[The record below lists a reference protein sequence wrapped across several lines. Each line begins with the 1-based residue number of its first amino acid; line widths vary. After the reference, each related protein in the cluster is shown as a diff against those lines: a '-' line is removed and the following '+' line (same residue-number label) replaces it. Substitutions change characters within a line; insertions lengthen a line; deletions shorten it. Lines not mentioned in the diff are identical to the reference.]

1 MPAHS
6 SREIVIL
13 MGSLTTC
20 DPTDINETIEE
31 AKKLGLRCSVIGL
44 AAEVYVCRQLT
55 KITGTLTADRVD
67 ESLWLSPI
75 NFVSRF

>member
-1 MPAHS
+1 MSFRHMPAHS
-6 SREIVIL
+6 SREVVII

-55 KITGTLTADRVD
+55 QITG
-67 ESLWLSPI
+67 EISKYSLYYVRSQI
-75 NFVSRF
+75 

>member
-6 SREIVIL
+6 SREVVVI

-20 DPTDINETIEE
+20 DPTDISVTIEE

-55 KITGTLTADRVD
+55 EITGT
-67 ESLWLSPI
+67 
-75 NFVSRF
+75 